1 MPPRDKRALPLVL
14 AAGSG
19 LVLAACSTT
28 GAPDPLA
35 DPAAPQPTPGYDWHL
50 NQHTGEISLAY
61 GMRDTDDV
69 PLDLSCQPR
78 TGTLQILHAAREGSR
93 PRIQL
98 ESGGDTET
106 YPARAEPAAL
116 GDGLDLTAKA
126 SSTDPVFLRFRKL
139 GWLAVHDEQGRQPYV
154 ATPGVRPQIEQF
166 FSLCDRTP

>member
-35 DPAAPQPTPGYDWHL
+35 DPAAPQPMPGYDWHL
-50 NQHTGEISLAY
+50 NQDTGEISLAY

-98 ESGGDTET
+98 ESGGTPRPIRPGPSPQPWAT
-106 YPARAEPAAL
+106 
-116 GDGLDLTAKA
+116 GLT
-126 SSTDPVFLRFRKL
+126 
-139 GWLAVHDEQGRQPYV
+139 
-154 ATPGVRPQIEQF
+154 
-166 FSLCDRTP
+166 